1 MNKQGQGQRI
11 TSSKW
16 IKGMVGFAILL
27 GLLNGTIFSQSSFA
41 AGEEAYTEQEEA
53 VQNKKL
59 ISEEQALQR
68 TAKLFPGLLEA
79 GENELSVKLDEEDET
94 KPKWN
99 INWKQSSTSNQYVT
113 SVQVNALN
121 GQIIDY
127 FNTLHAAAK
136 SIYPL
141 KATLE
146 HADGKAKHFIA
157 KMIPGIKESDLIL
170 ESEDTQFSKSSLF
183 YPAYYS
189 LNYHLVINGFSSDEE
204 SVNVIINGNGDVV
217 AFSAYLTDAVYP
229 KPDLRVTKQQAE
241 DKFKDEVEL
250 ELFYIPTY
258 DENYNY
264 DNPLKSDY
272 RMAYGDKSNA
282 APYIDARTGEKLGRW
297 SNGNTEGKIIYSEL
311 KSSAS
316 PFKQPESGT
325 LSEDQALAA
334 ILSRISIPPDATRG
348 NAAYQ
353 DEWYGG
359 DHSVWELNWQL
370 QKEAALQKEMTAA
383 VDAET
388 GQLLAFYSNIRE
400 SENDTELAAKQPSI
414 SMQTAK
420 QKAIDLVTGVFLDA
434 AKYLRIESDVFVYTD
449 NGQTFYTFYFNQV
462 YNGAP
467 VGDSYARVTMDGDG
481 YLWEY
486 IRSYVDPEKLEK
498 KISTLKQNVTQDKAL
513 SVLQNA
519 ISADLIY
526 INQRISDAAGENE
539 TAVKLVYEALINKS
553 NDDHIVNAV
562 TGELEL
568 AYNETQLPVIET
580 ISKPTDIDKHW
591 ASNQLGMMIE
601 YGVLEADEDGKLY
614 PDSTITVGDWIAM
627 LERVVHGNSDNYG
640 SLPFDI
646 ERDFGGLEED
656 EPEDDYPVFTYEQEW
671 LKVYKNEES
680 EFFEQTLTRDQLSLM
695 LVQMLDYDK
704 LSVFM
709 NKDKDITSLKD
720 ASSIQ
725 NKGAAALAI
734 KLGLL
739 TSSGGKFHPNAPV
752 TKAQASVLLIRL
764 ANLQDKLD
772 TPLI

>member
-1 MNKQGQGQRI
+1 MNTKGQVQRKG
-11 TSSKW
+11 SKW
-16 IKGMVGFAILL
+16 IKGMIGFTVFL
-27 GLLNGTIFSQSSFA
+27 GLLNGTIFSQSSIA
-41 AGEEAYTEQEEA
+41 AGVKAYAQQVET
-53 VQNKKL
+53 VQNEKF

-68 TAKLFPGLLEA
+68 TAKLFPGLLEV
-79 GENELSVKLDEEDET
+79 GKNELSIKFDEEDESR
-94 KPKWN
+94 PKWN
-99 INWKQSSTSNQYVT
+99 INWKQNTNSSQFIT

-136 SIYPL
+136 AIYPL

-146 HADGKAKHFIA
+146 HADGKAKGFVA
-157 KMIPGIKESDLIL
+157 KIIPGIKESDLIL
-170 ESEDTQFSKSSLF
+170 EPEDTQFSRSSLF

-189 LNYHLVINGFSSDEE
+189 LNYHLLINGYSSEEE

-229 KPDLRVTKQQAE
+229 KPDLKVTKQQAE
-241 DKFKDEVEL
+241 DKFKAEVQPEL
-250 ELFYIPTY
+250 SYIPVY
-258 DENYNY
+258 DENYSHT
-264 DNPLKSDY
+264 DPLKSDY

-297 SNGNTEGKIIYSEL
+297 SSGNTEEKIVYSEL
-311 KSSAS
+311 KSSVS
-316 PFKQPESGT
+316 PFKLAESGA
-325 LSEDQALAA
+325 LSEDQALAE
-334 ILSRISIPPDATRG
+334 ILSKISIPPNATRG
-348 NAAYQ
+348 NTTYL
-353 DEWYGG
+353 DEWYGRG
-359 DHSVWELNWQL
+359 LSVWEFNWQM

-388 GQLLAFYSNIRE
+388 GQLLSFYSDISE
-400 SENDTELAAKQPSI
+400 SEYDTELAAKQPSI
-414 SMQTAK
+414 SMQNAK

-434 AKYLRIESDVFVYTD
+434 AKYLRIESDVDVFTD
-449 NGQTFYTFYFNQV
+449 YGQTFYTFYFSQV

-467 VGDSYARVTMDGDG
+467 VGDSYTRVMVDGDG

-486 IRSYVDPEKLEK
+486 NRSYVDPEKLEK
-498 KISTLKQNVTQDKAL
+498 KISTLKKNITQEKAL
-513 SVLQNA
+513 SILQHA
-519 ISADLIY
+519 ISAELIY
-526 INQRISDAAGENE
+526 IHQRISDAASENQ
-539 TAVKLVYEALINKS
+539 TSVKLVYDALINKS
-553 NDDHIVNAV
+553 NDEYIVNAE

-568 AYNETQLPVIET
+568 AYNETQIPVIET

-591 ASNQLGMMIE
+591 ASNQLGMMAE
-601 YGVLEADEDGKLY
+601 YGILDTDEEGKLY
-614 PDSTITVGDWIAM
+614 PDSIITIGEWIAM
-627 LERVVHGNSDNYG
+627 LERAINGNSDEYG
-640 SLPFDI
+640 MIPFDI
-646 ERDFGGLEED
+646 ERDFGGLAEE
-656 EPEDDYPVFTYEQEW
+656 ETEDDYPVFSYEPKW

-680 EFFEQTLTRDQLSLM
+680 DFFERTLTRDQLALM
-695 LVQMLDYDK
+695 LVQMLDYNK

-709 NKDKDITSLKD
+709 IKDKDIASLKD
-720 ASSIQ
+720 ASFIQ